1 MNGSGRR
8 AFRAGA
14 AGAVAA
20 AILAVLCVS
29 LAARAQEEAGPVVKL
44 AYRALEPGEPVLVTL
59 TSDGTARSASVTFLD
74 RTVTLKPA
82 PGSRSAMAFLGI
94 DLAVKPG
101 PHPMVIRVDKTTGET
116 EEIRKDVEIGEKAF
130 PFTKLRFKPE
140 YVTPPAE
147 VLERIRRESD
157 LVAWVMSVVT
167 PEWLGDGPFVM
178 PHPATTWS
186 NFGQRRLNNEV
197 LQSVHAGLDIRV
209 PFGEPIRAANAGRV
223 VMASDLYFGGKT
235 VIIDHGLGV
244 FSSYGHLSALKVKR
258 GQAVAKGEIVG
269 LCGSTGRSTGP
280 HLHWAVKIFDA
291 RVDPEA
297 MLRLP
302 L

>member
-1 MNGSGRR
+1 MGRLDRRSFIKR
-8 AFRAGA
+8 ALQAA
-14 AGAVAA
+14 AG
-20 AILAVLCVS
+20 IFLALG
-29 LAARAQEEAGPVVKL
+29 APQGRPAQEAAGPLVKL

-59 TSDGTARSASVTFLD
+59 QSDGTARSASVAFLG
-74 RTVTLKPA
+74 RTVVLRPA
-82 PGSRSAMAFLGI
+82 PGSRSAFAFLGI
-94 DLAVKPG
+94 DLATKPG
-101 PHPMVIRVDKTTGET
+101 PHAMVIRVDKATGGT
-116 EEIRKDVEIGEKAF
+116 EEIREDIEIAEKAF
-130 PFTKLRFKPE
+130 PSTKLRFKPE

-147 VLERIRRESD
+147 LRERIRKESE

-167 PEWLGDGPFVM
+167 PEWLGDGPFVL
-178 PHPATTWS
+178 PHPAPSWS

-197 LQSVHAGLDIRV
+197 LQSVHTGLDIRA
-209 PFGEPIRAANAGRV
+209 PFGDPIRAANAGRV
-223 VMASDLYFGGKT
+223 AMASDLYLGGKT

-244 FSSYGHLSALKVKR
+244 FSSYGHLSELKVKR
-258 GQAVAKGEIVG
+258 GEAVGKGRVVG

-280 HLHWAVKIFDA
+280 HLHWAVKIFDS